1 MSSQAVVRMSP
12 QSNLGGIFVCLL
24 LGGVMEVG
32 VIGLGSM
39 GFAIASH
46 ILSAG
51 HEVTVYNRTEEKAHP
66 LMEDGA
72 MFSHDPAGA
81 AQGDVVITM
90 LSDDQAVES
99 VVFGITDASGGTQND
114 AVDGLLM
121 HQSPDCIHVSMSTI
135 GVQLVKR
142 LEREYAAQG
151 KQFISAPVMGRPDV
165 AERGELVVM
174 ASGSKAAIKKCQPV
188 FDVIGRITHVVG
200 DSPVQ
205 AATIKLAANF
215 MLSSMIETLGEAFAL
230 VRKNG
235 ADHHKFLDIM
245 AKDFFKSP
253 IYEKYGA
260 IIADEKFGGG
270 AFTVKLQE
278 KDTRLAV
285 AAAIEAQVPMPLL
298 FAIENAFLSSIG
310 QGKGDM
316 DPCAIAQLA
325 AENAGLR

>member
-1 MSSQAVVRMSP
+1 
-12 QSNLGGIFVCLL
+12 
-24 LGGVMEVG
+24 MEVG

-39 GFAIASH
+39 GFAMASH
-46 ILSAG
+46 ILAAG
-51 HEVTVYNRTEEKAHP
+51 HDVTVYNRTEEKAHP
-66 LMEDGA
+66 LMEEGA
-72 MFSHDPAGA
+72 TFSHDPSGA

-99 VVFGITDASGGTQND
+99 IVFGQAGSENSREDEIGNSANSADNE
-114 AVDGLLM
+114 GLLL
-121 HQSPDCIHVSMSTI
+121 HQSPNCIHISMSTI
-135 GVQLVKR
+135 GVHLVKR
-142 LEREYAAQG
+142 MEKGYLAGG
-151 KQFISAPVMGRPDV
+151 KPFVSAPVMGRPDV

-174 ASGSKAAIKKCQPV
+174 ASGDKALIEKCQPV
-188 FDVIGRITHVVG
+188 FDAIGRVTHIVG

-205 AATIKLAANF
+205 AAAIKLAANF

-235 ADHHKFLDIM
+235 ADHHKFLEIM

-253 IYEKYGA
+253 IYEKYGD
-260 IIADEKFGGG
+260 IIANEKFAGG

-285 AAAIEAQVPMPLL
+285 AAAIEAQVPMPIL
-298 FAIENAFLSSIG
+298 FAIENAFLSAIG

>member
-12 QSNLGGIFVCLL
+12 QSNLGDIFVCAGF
-24 LGGVMEVG
+24 GGVMEVG

-39 GFAIASH
+39 GFAMASH
-46 ILSAG
+46 LLAAG

-66 LMEDGA
+66 LMEEGA

-90 LSDDQAVES
+90 LSDDSAVEEI
-99 VVFGITDASGGTQND
+99 VFGEVSGIQKEPD
-114 AVDGLLM
+114 AVEGLLV
-121 HQSPDCIHVSMSTI
+121 HQAPNCIHVSMSTI

-142 LEREYAAQG
+142 MEREYSARG
-151 KQFISAPVMGRPDV
+151 KKLISAPVMGRPDV

-174 ASGSKAAIKKCQPV
+174 ASGDKSAIERCQPV
-188 FDVIGRITHVVG
+188 FEAIGRITHVVG
-200 DSPVQ
+200 ESPVQ
-205 AATIKLAANF
+205 AAIIKLAANF
-215 MLSSMIETLGEAFAL
+215 MLSSMIETFGEAFAL

-235 ADHHKFLDIM
+235 VDHHKFLEIV

-253 IYEKYGA
+253 IYEKYGT
-260 IIADEKFGGG
+260 IIANERFDGG

-285 AAAIEAQVPMPLL
+285 AAAIESQVPMPLL
-298 FAIENAFLSSIG
+298 FSIENAFLSSIG

-316 DPCAIAQLA
+316 DPCAIAQFA
-325 AENAGLR
+325 AENAGLQ

>member
-12 QSNLGGIFVCLL
+12 QSNLGDIFVCMRFW
-24 LGGVMEVG
+24 GGMMEVG

-39 GFAIASH
+39 GFAMASH
-46 ILSAG
+46 LLAAG
-51 HEVTVYNRTEEKAHP
+51 HEVTVYNRTEAKAHP
-66 LMEDGA
+66 LIEDGA

-81 AQGDVVITM
+81 AQGDIVITM
-90 LSDDQAVES
+90 LSDDHAVES
-99 VVFGITDASGGTQND
+99 VVFGMHGSAGDGSDVIE
-114 AVDGLLM
+114 GLLM
-121 HQSPDCIHVSMSTI
+121 HQSPNCIHISMSTI

-142 LEREYAAQG
+142 LEQGYAAQG

-174 ASGSKAAIKKCQPV
+174 ASGNKSAIDKCQPV
-188 FDVIGRITHVVG
+188 FDAIGRITHVVG
-200 DSPVQ
+200 DTPVQ

-215 MLSSMIETLGEAFAL
+215 MLSSMIETMGEAFAL

-235 ADHHKFLDIM
+235 ADHHKFLEIM

-260 IIADEKFGGG
+260 IIANEKFGGG

-285 AAAIEAQVPMPLL
+285 AAAIESQVPMPLL

>member
-1 MSSQAVVRMSP
+1 
-12 QSNLGGIFVCLL
+12 
-24 LGGVMEVG
+24 MEVG

-39 GFAIASH
+39 GFAMASH
-46 ILSAG
+46 ILAAG
-51 HEVTVYNRTEEKAHP
+51 HDVTVYNRTEEKAHP
-66 LMEDGA
+66 LMEEGA
-72 MFSHDPAGA
+72 TFSHDPSGA

-90 LSDDQAVES
+90 LSDDHAVES
-99 VVFGITDASGGTQND
+99 VVFGKDGKGNSGEENGTDEND
-114 AVDGLLM
+114 DYAGLIF
-121 HQSPDCIHVSMSTI
+121 HQSPNCVHVSMSTI
-135 GVQLVKR
+135 GVHLVKR
-142 LEREYAAQG
+142 MESEYLVVG
-151 KQFISAPVMGRPDV
+151 KPFISAPVMGRPDV

-174 ASGSKAAIKKCQPV
+174 ASGDKAMIEKCQPV
-188 FDVIGRITHVVG
+188 FDAIGRVTHFVG

-205 AATIKLAANF
+205 AAAIKLAANF

-235 ADHHKFLDIM
+235 ADHHKFLEIM

-260 IIADEKFGGG
+260 IIANERFGGG
-270 AFTVKLQE
+270 AFTVRLQE

-285 AAAIEAQVPMPLL
+285 AAAIEAQVPMPVL
-298 FAIENAFLSSIG
+298 FAVENAFLSAIG

>member
-1 MSSQAVVRMSP
+1 
-12 QSNLGGIFVCLL
+12 
-24 LGGVMEVG
+24 MEVG

-39 GFAIASH
+39 GFAMASH
-46 ILSAG
+46 ILAAG
-51 HEVTVYNRTEEKAHP
+51 HDVTVYNRTEEKAHP

-72 MFSHDPAGA
+72 TFSHDPSGA

-90 LSDDQAVES
+90 LSDDRAVES
-99 VVFGITDASGGTQND
+99 VVFGEAGKGSSGENGTDEND
-114 AVDGLLM
+114 DSAGLIF
-121 HQSPDCIHVSMSTI
+121 HQAPNCIHVSMSTI
-135 GVQLVKR
+135 GVHLVKR
-142 LEREYAAQG
+142 MESEYSAVG
-151 KQFISAPVMGRPDV
+151 KPLISAPVMGRPDV

-174 ASGSKAAIKKCQPV
+174 ASGDKALIEKCQPV
-188 FDVIGRITHVVG
+188 FDAIGRVTHIVG

-205 AATIKLAANF
+205 AAAIKLAANF

-235 ADHHKFLDIM
+235 ADHHKFLEIM

-260 IIADEKFGGG
+260 IIANERFGGG
-270 AFTVKLQE
+270 AFTVRLQE

-285 AAAIEAQVPMPLL
+285 AAAIEAQVPMPVL
-298 FAIENAFLSSIG
+298 FAIENAFLSAIG

>member
-1 MSSQAVVRMSP
+1 MQ
-12 QSNLGGIFVCLL
+12 
-24 LGGVMEVG
+24 VG

-66 LMEDGA
+66 LMEEGA
-72 MFSHDPAGA
+72 LFSHDPSGA

-90 LSDDQAVES
+90 LSDDSAVEA
-99 VVFGITDASGGTQND
+99 VLFGNSDSEGFLA
-114 AVDGLLM
+114 
-121 HQSPDCIHVSMSTI
+121 HQSSNAVHVSMSTI
-135 GVQLVKR
+135 GVHLVKR
-142 LEREYAAQG
+142 IERESRDLG
-151 KQFISAPVMGRPDV
+151 KPFISAPVMGRPDV

-174 ASGSKAAIKKCQPV
+174 ASGNKVLIEKCQPV
-188 FDVIGRITHVVG
+188 FDEIGRVTHVVG

-205 AATIKLAANF
+205 SATIKLAANF
-215 MLSSMIETLGEAFAL
+215 MLSSMIETMGEAFAL

-235 ADHHKFLDIM
+235 VDHHKFLEIM

-253 IYEKYGA
+253 IYEKYGSL
-260 IIADEKFGGG
+260 IADEKYEGG
-270 AFTVKLQE
+270 AFSVKLQE

-285 AAAIEAQVPMPLL
+285 AAAIDSQVPMPIL
-298 FAIENAFLSSIG
+298 FALENAFLSAIG
-310 QGKGDM
+310 QGKGSM

>member
-1 MSSQAVVRMSP
+1 
-12 QSNLGGIFVCLL
+12 
-24 LGGVMEVG
+24 MEVG

-39 GFAIASH
+39 GFAMASH
-46 ILSAG
+46 ILAAG
-51 HEVTVYNRTEEKAHP
+51 HDLTVYNRTEEKAHP
-66 LMEDGA
+66 LMEEGA
-72 MFSHDPAGA
+72 TFSHDPSGA

-90 LSDDQAVES
+90 LSDDHAVES
-99 VVFGITDASGGTQND
+99 VVFGMANGGKSTGGNDTEETDENSG
-114 AVDGLLM
+114 LIL
-121 HQSPDCIHVSMSTI
+121 HQSPKCVHVSMSTI
-135 GVQLVKR
+135 GVHLVKR
-142 LEREYAAQG
+142 MESEYLAAG
-151 KQFISAPVMGRPDV
+151 KPFISAPVMGRPDV

-174 ASGSKAAIKKCQPV
+174 ASGDNAMIEKCQPV
-188 FDVIGRITHVVG
+188 FDAIGRVTHLVG

-205 AATIKLAANF
+205 ATAIKLAANF
-215 MLSSMIETLGEAFAL
+215 MLSSMIETFGEAFAL

-235 ADHHKFLDIM
+235 ADHHKFLEIM

-260 IIADEKFGGG
+260 IIANERFGGG
-270 AFTVKLQE
+270 AFTVRLQE

-285 AAAIEAQVPMPLL
+285 AAAIEAQVPMPVL
-298 FAIENAFLSSIG
+298 FAIENAFLSAIG

>member
-1 MSSQAVVRMSP
+1 
-12 QSNLGGIFVCLL
+12 
-24 LGGVMEVG
+24 MEVG

-39 GFAIASH
+39 GFAMASH
-46 ILSAG
+46 ILAAG
-51 HEVTVYNRTEEKAHP
+51 HDVTVYNRTEEKAHP
-66 LMEDGA
+66 LMEEGA
-72 MFSHDPAGA
+72 TFSHDPSGA

-90 LSDDQAVES
+90 LSDDHAVES
-99 VVFGITDASGGTQND
+99 VVFGSDDSG
-114 AVDGLLM
+114 LIL
-121 HQSPDCIHVSMSTI
+121 HQSPNCIHVSMSTI
-135 GVQLVKR
+135 GVHLVKR
-142 LEREYAAQG
+142 MESEYLAAG
-151 KQFISAPVMGRPDV
+151 KPFISAPVMGRPDV

-174 ASGSKAAIKKCQPV
+174 ASGDKAMIEKCLPV
-188 FDVIGRITHVVG
+188 FDAIGRVTHLVG

-205 AATIKLAANF
+205 AAAIKLAANF

-235 ADHHKFLDIM
+235 ADHHKFLEIM

-260 IIADEKFGGG
+260 IIANERFDGG

-285 AAAIEAQVPMPLL
+285 AAAIEAQVPMPIL
-298 FAIENAFLSSIG
+298 FAIENAFLSAIG

-325 AENAGLR
+325 AENAGLQ

>member
-1 MSSQAVVRMSP
+1 
-12 QSNLGGIFVCLL
+12 
-24 LGGVMEVG
+24 MEVG

-39 GFAIASH
+39 GFAMASH
-46 ILSAG
+46 ILAAG
-51 HEVTVYNRTEEKAHP
+51 HDLTVYNRTEEKAHP
-66 LMEDGA
+66 LMEEGA
-72 MFSHDPAGA
+72 TFSHDPSGA

-90 LSDDQAVES
+90 LSDDHAVES
-99 VVFGITDASGGTQND
+99 VVFGMTNGGKSTGGNDTEETDENSG
-114 AVDGLLM
+114 LIL
-121 HQSPDCIHVSMSTI
+121 HQSPKCVHVSMSTI
-135 GVQLVKR
+135 GVHLVKR
-142 LEREYAAQG
+142 MEREYLAAG
-151 KQFISAPVMGRPDV
+151 KPFISAPVMGRPDV

-174 ASGSKAAIKKCQPV
+174 ASGDKAIIEKCQPV
-188 FDVIGRITHVVG
+188 FDAIGRVTHIVG

-205 AATIKLAANF
+205 AAAIKLAANF

-235 ADHHKFLDIM
+235 ADHHKFLEIM

-260 IIADEKFGGG
+260 IIANERFGGG
-270 AFTVKLQE
+270 AFTVRLQE

-285 AAAIEAQVPMPLL
+285 AAAIEAQVPMPVL
-298 FAIENAFLSSIG
+298 FAIENAFLSAIG

>member
-1 MSSQAVVRMSP
+1 
-12 QSNLGGIFVCLL
+12 
-24 LGGVMEVG
+24 MEVG

-39 GFAIASH
+39 GFAMASH
-46 ILSAG
+46 ILAAG
-51 HEVTVYNRTEEKAHP
+51 HDVTVYNRTEEKAHP
-66 LMEDGA
+66 LMEEGA
-72 MFSHDPAGA
+72 TFSHDPSGA
-81 AQGDVVITM
+81 AQGDIVITM
-90 LSDDQAVES
+90 LSDDHAVES
-99 VVFGITDASGGTQND
+99 IVFGEAENSGF
-114 AVDGLLM
+114 LF
-121 HQSPDCIHVSMSTI
+121 HQSPNCIHVSMSTI
-135 GVQLVKR
+135 GVHLVKR
-142 LEREYAAQG
+142 MESEYLAAG
-151 KQFISAPVMGRPDV
+151 KSFISAPVMGRPDV

-174 ASGSKAAIKKCQPV
+174 ASGDKAMIEKCQPV
-188 FDVIGRITHVVG
+188 FDAIGRVTHLVG

-205 AATIKLAANF
+205 AAVVKLAANY

-235 ADHHKFLDIM
+235 ADHHKFLEIM

-260 IIADEKFGGG
+260 IIVNERFGGG

-285 AAAIEAQVPMPLL
+285 AAAIEAQVPMPIL
-298 FAIENAFLSSIG
+298 FAIENAFLSAIG